1 MADTESVRARAARR
15 RRDQR
20 RRHRDRGARPPAA
33 AGRADR
39 YRGVPRLVRADR
51 RRDRDGSPGCTR
63 GAAVQ
68 WAGGRAGD
76 GRRRDHGAPDR
87 GARPPATHPGDRR
100 EGASARRGARSGD
113 RARGGGARRG
123 AVRGADDCDAQ
134 CGDHGYAGARARRG
148 VSAFD
153 PAARPG
159 STVLPA
165 LACPIC
171 GSGLVPDALPRP
183 SSLRCPLGHSADVA
197 RQGYASLL
205 RGRHATSGDTA
216 AMVQA
221 RADLL
226 GSGHYQAI
234 QDAVA
239 AAVPVGAR
247 LVVDLGCGTG
257 AYLAAVLNAHPESD
271 GLGLD
276 LSAPAARRA
285 ARAHPRAAVATA
297 DLWQPLP
304 LADSC
309 ADALLT
315 VFAPRNAP
323 EMRRVLRPGG
333 VAVVVT
339 PRERHLHEIRERFGM
354 LGIDAGKAE
363 QLDDQLAGLSLR
375 ARDELDSAVWM
386 SVDELRAEVLM
397 GPSAHHVD
405 PATLDAQLAGV
416 TGTTAVTIA
425 VTVSRFV
432 RIG

>member
-1 MADTESVRARAARR
+1 M
-15 RRDQR
+15 
-20 RRHRDRGARPPAA
+20 
-33 AGRADR
+33 
-39 YRGVPRLVRADR
+39 
-51 RRDRDGSPGCTR
+51 
-63 GAAVQ
+63 
-68 WAGGRAGD
+68 
-76 GRRRDHGAPDR
+76 
-87 GARPPATHPGDRR
+87 
-100 EGASARRGARSGD
+100 
-113 RARGGGARRG
+113 
-123 AVRGADDCDAQ
+123 
-134 CGDHGYAGARARRG
+134 
-148 VSAFD
+148 SAFD

-165 LACPIC
+165 LACPVC
-171 GSGLVPDALPRP
+171 GGALAPDALPRP
-183 SSLRCPLGHSADVA
+183 SSLRCPLGHSADLA

-226 GSGHYQAI
+226 GSGHYRVI

-239 AAVPVGAR
+239 AAVPADAR

-257 AYLAAVLNAHPESD
+257 AYLAAVLEAHPAAD

-285 ARAHPRAAVATA
+285 ARAHPRAAIATA

-304 LADSC
+304 LADAS

-363 QLDDQLAGLSLR
+363 RLDEQLAGFALEER
-375 ARDELDSAVWM
+375 IELDTTVLM

-405 PATLDAQLAGV
+405 PEALDARLAAV
-416 TGTTAVTIA
+416 EGTTAVTVA

-432 RIG
+432 RAE